1 MKKHPLKTLIF
12 IRKLSV
18 TTFSELA
25 NMPRQVIYRKM
36 KSNKWTMDE
45 VERIATAL
53 KVDRNMLIDILQ
65 FKKKVTKKADID
77 SE

>member
-25 NMPRQVIYRKM
+25 NMPRQVIYRKI